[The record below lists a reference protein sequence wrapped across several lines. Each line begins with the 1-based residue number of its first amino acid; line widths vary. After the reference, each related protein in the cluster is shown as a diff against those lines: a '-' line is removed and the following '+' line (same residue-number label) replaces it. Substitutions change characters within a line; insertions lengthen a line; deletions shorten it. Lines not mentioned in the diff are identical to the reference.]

1 MAEERKPKQRP
12 AKAVRRDAG
21 EGERRLWTRLRR
33 KQVDGASFRRLYP
46 IHDVTATFACIARK
60 TVVEF
65 DISKTALASEL
76 SHEERRLKRIASLG
90 WKIILVTHEDV
101 FTDIEGVAAG
111 IAKALPAAPTE
122 KPVFAKPDPAEDAR
136 NDAIPDDNGW
146 QP

>member
-1 MAEERKPKQRP
+1 MAEGKPKQRP
-12 AKAVRRDAG
+12 AKAVRRDAA

-33 KQVDGASFRRLYP
+33 KQVDGATFRKLYP
-46 IHDVTATFACIARK
+46 IHDVTASFACIARK

-65 DISKTALASEL
+65 DISKVALASEL

-101 FTDIEGVAAG
+101 FTDLEGVAAA
-111 IAKALPAAPTE
+111 ISKQMPPAPAD
-122 KPVFAKPDPAEDAR
+122 KPIHAKPDPAEYVR
-136 NDAIPDDNGW
+136 EDAIPDDTGW

>member
-1 MAEERKPKQRP
+1 MSEPRKPKQRP
-12 AKAVRRDAG
+12 AKAVRRDAA

-33 KQVDGASFRRLYP
+33 KQVDGATFRRLHP
-46 IHDVTATFACIARK
+46 IQDVTASFACIARK

-65 DISKTALASEL
+65 DNRKTALAQEL

-101 FTDIEGVAAG
+101 FTDIEGVAAA
-111 IAKALPAAPTE
+111 IAKELPPAPAE
-122 KPVFAKPDPAEDAR
+122 KPVFTKPEPKGDAL
-136 NDAIPDDNGW
+136 NDAVPDDTGW